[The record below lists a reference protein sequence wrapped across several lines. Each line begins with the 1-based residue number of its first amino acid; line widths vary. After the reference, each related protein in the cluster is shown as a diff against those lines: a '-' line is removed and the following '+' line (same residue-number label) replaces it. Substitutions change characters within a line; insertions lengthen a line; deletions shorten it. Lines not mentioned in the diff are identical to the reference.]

1 MKKKGGGGEEEEE
14 DDDDEEEEEEK
25 KKKKLITW
33 KIGNLGLG
41 NFQVSARPSGKEG
54 GGWISKTDRQTDTQ
68 RTVRVT

>member
-1 MKKKGGGGEEEEE
+1 MMMMKKKKTKRRRK
-14 DDDDEEEEEEK
+14 EEK

-54 GGWISKTDRQTDTQ
+54 GGWISKTDRQTHN
-68 RTVRVT
+68 VLYV